1 MKKIREDDV
10 IKLLNELRK
19 KYEVIAPVKLDG
31 RVYFKTLG
39 EGDVLTLDYVN
50 SVVSPKD
57 FFLPQKERI
66 LEFSESGGEVT
77 VEDELSSKKRVFF
90 GIRPCDVN
98 ALLILDSVA
107 REGFEDPYYLGR
119 RDNTL
124 LISLECVEPGDDCF
138 CSVFNTGPSLD
149 EGADLVFTDI
159 GDFYLVKSLTDEG
172 ERLVSGSE
180 FFRKATGGDEETAG
194 KKRKECVKGMESLDL
209 RNFSVDEEVVKEKA
223 KRCLYCYS
231 CTFICPTCYCFDV
244 VDRMDL
250 YSRNGER
257 MRFWDS
263 CMNPSF
269 TEMAGNFNPRDGM
282 VGRFMNRINHKL
294 RYMRDRYGVYGCV
307 GCGRCIRNCPA
318 GISMLEILREGV
330 RK

>member
-1 MKKIREDDV
+1 MKKIRESDV
-10 IKLLNELRK
+10 LKLINELRK

-39 EGDVLTLDYVN
+39 EGDVITLDYVN

-57 FFLPQKERI
+57 FFLPRKERI
-66 LEFSESGGEVT
+66 LKFRESGGEVT
-77 VEDELSSKKRVFF
+77 VEDDLSSKKRVFF

-98 ALLILDSVA
+98 ALLVLDSVA
-107 REGFEDPYYLGR
+107 SEGFADPYYLGR

-149 EGADLVFTDI
+149 EGADLVFTDL
-159 GDFYLVKSLTDEG
+159 GDYYLVKSLTDEG
-172 ERLVSGSE
+172 RRLVSGSE
-180 FFRKATGGDEETAG
+180 FLMDANRGDEKKAE
-194 KKRKECVKGMESLDL
+194 KKRAECVKRMENLDL
-209 RNFSVDEEVVKEKA
+209 RNFSVKEEVVKEKA
-223 KRCLYCYS
+223 GRCLYCYS

-250 YSRNGER
+250 YSGRGDR

-269 TEMAGNFNPRDGM
+269 TEMAGNFNPRDGKA
-282 VGRFMNRINHKL
+282 GRFMNRIKHKL
-294 RYMRDRYGVYGCV
+294 EYMPERQGVYGCV
-307 GCGRCIRNCPA
+307 GCGRCISNCPA
-318 GISMLEILREGV
+318 GISILDIIREGV
-330 RK
+330 SK